1 MAENSS
7 SQRVTIDLYAD
18 IICPWCY
25 IGKKRLET
33 ALADRPNIE
42 FTINWRAFLLN
53 PSMPPAGMDRQA
65 YLASKFG
72 HAASAIYGRI
82 AMAGLDAGIS
92 FAFSRIDRTPDTK
105 PLHKLLIGAGKDS
118 WALSEAF
125 YQAYF
130 LDGRDISDSYV
141 QADIFAKMG
150 KTSLYD
156 DISENNKSQSRL
168 EQDLADS
175 HALGIDGVPFMV
187 FNNAFSIAGAHP
199 SDILLKVIDASV
211 RPE

>member
-65 YLASKFG
+65 YLAAKFG
-72 HAASAIYGRI
+72 YAASAIYGRI

-156 DISENNKSQSRL
+156 DISENDKSQSRL

>member
-7 SQRVTIDLYAD
+7 SQQVTIDLYAD

-33 ALADRPNIE
+33 ALAERPDIE

-65 YLASKFG
+65 YLTAKFG

-105 PLHKLLIGAGKDS
+105 PLHKLLIAAGKDS

-130 LDGRDISDSYV
+130 LDGRDVSDPYV

-150 KTSLYD
+150 KTTLYD
-156 DISENNKSQSRL
+156 DILENDNAQSRL

-175 HALGIDGVPFMV
+175 QALGIDGVPFMV

-199 SDILLKVIDASV
+199 SDILLKVIDASS

>member
-25 IGKKRLET
+25 IGKQRLET
-33 ALADRPNIE
+33 ELSERPNIE

-65 YLASKFG
+65 YLAAKFG

-130 LDGRDISDSYV
+130 LDGRDVSDSYV

-156 DISENNKSQSRL
+156 DISENDKSQSRL

>member
-65 YLASKFG
+65 YLAAKFG

-150 KTSLYD
+150 KTSIYD

>member
-33 ALADRPNIE
+33 ALAERPNIE

-65 YLASKFG
+65 YLAAKFG

-125 YQAYF
+125 YLAYF

-156 DISENNKSQSRL
+156 DISENDTSQSRL

>member
-1 MAENSS
+1 
-7 SQRVTIDLYAD
+7 
-18 IICPWCY
+18 
-25 IGKKRLET
+25 
-33 ALADRPNIE
+33 
-42 FTINWRAFLLN
+42 
-53 PSMPPAGMDRQA
+53 
-65 YLASKFG
+65 
-72 HAASAIYGRI
+72 
-82 AMAGLDAGIS
+82 
-92 FAFSRIDRTPDTK
+92 
-105 PLHKLLIGAGKDS
+105 
-118 WALSEAF
+118 LSEAF

-130 LDGRDISDSYV
+130 LDGRDVSDSYV

>member
-25 IGKKRLET
+25 IGKKRIET
-33 ALADRPNIE
+33 ALAERPNIE

-65 YLASKFG
+65 YLAAKFG

-199 SDILLKVIDASV
+199 SDILLKVIDTSV

>member
-53 PSMPPAGMDRQA
+53 PSMPTAGMDRQA
-65 YLASKFG
+65 YLAAKFG

>member
-25 IGKKRLET
+25 IGKKRIET
-33 ALADRPNIE
+33 ALAERPNIE

-53 PSMPPAGMDRQA
+53 PSMPAAGMDRQA
-65 YLASKFG
+65 YLAAKFG

-130 LDGRDISDSYV
+130 LDGRDVSDSYV

-156 DISENNKSQSRL
+156 DISENDKSQSRL
-168 EQDLADS
+168 EQDLVDS

>member
-33 ALADRPNIE
+33 ALAERPNIE

-65 YLASKFG
+65 YLAAKFG

-125 YQAYF
+125 IRPIFSMGGISRTAMCRQIF
-130 LDGRDISDSYV
+130 LPKWER
-141 QADIFAKMG
+141 
-150 KTSLYD
+150 
-156 DISENNKSQSRL
+156 
-168 EQDLADS
+168 
-175 HALGIDGVPFMV
+175 
-187 FNNAFSIAGAHP
+187 HP
-199 SDILLKVIDASV
+199 SMMIFRKMINPKADLSRIWQTAMHLA
-211 RPE
+211 

>member
-33 ALADRPNIE
+33 ALAERPNIE

-65 YLASKFG
+65 YLAAKFG

-130 LDGRDISDSYV
+130 LDGRDVSDSYV

-156 DISENNKSQSRL
+156 DISENDKAQSRL